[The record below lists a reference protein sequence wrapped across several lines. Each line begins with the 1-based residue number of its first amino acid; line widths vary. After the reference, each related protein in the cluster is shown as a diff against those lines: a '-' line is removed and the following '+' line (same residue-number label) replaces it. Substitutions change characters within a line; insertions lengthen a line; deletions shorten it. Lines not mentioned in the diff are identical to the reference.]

1 MENDK
6 QQVIYEFEKNSRE
19 TVRLIHKIWNAQDL
33 IDLRVY
39 YKAEN
44 GELKPTQKGLCL
56 RVEHLPE
63 LKKTIEAMVKNF
75 N

>member
-1 MENDK
+1 MEK
-6 QQVIYEFEKNSRE
+6 QKVIYEFEKNSRE
-19 TVRLIHKIWNAQDL
+19 TVRLIRKIWNAQDL

-56 RVEHLPE
+56 KVERLPE
-63 LKKTIEAMVKNF
+63 LKKAIEAMIKNF
-75 N
+75 K

>member
-1 MENDK
+1 MEK
-6 QQVIYEFEKNSRE
+6 EKIIYEFEKNSRE
-19 TVRLIHKIWNAQDL
+19 IVRLTRKIWNAQDL

-44 GELKPTQKGLCL
+44 GEFRPSQKGLCL

-63 LKKTIEAMVKNF
+63 LKKTIEAMIKNF